1 MKSNVQGGILIMG
14 RKYPCLEVNL
24 SKVTHNTEVISKLCR
39 ELDITIAGVSKVYC
53 AEKPIVEAMLKGGIE
68 LIADSRIENLVKL
81 EEVKCKK
88 MLLRLAMESEADLVV
103 KHADI
108 SLNSELD
115 TIKRLSSE
123 AKAQNKEHGIIL
135 MVDLGDLREGV
146 LETEVIDIA
155 REILNLENIS
165 LLGIGTNLTCYGG
178 VIPDEDNLGTL
189 VKIKEQIKEQL
200 GHELEIVSGGNSSSL
215 YLALNGRMPKGINQL
230 RIGEAIVLGRETAYG
245 EDVPGCF
252 RDCFIIKGEIVEI
265 KYKPSVPKGKIG
277 MDAFG
282 KTPHF
287 EDRGII
293 KRAIVALGRQDIN
306 NDGLFPLDN
315 NIEVLG
321 ASSDHLILD
330 ITHSERDYK
339 VGEVVEFNV
348 DYGCLLKS
356 MTSPYIKK
364 VFIE

>member
-1 MKSNVQGGILIMG
+1 MG
-14 RKYPCLEVNL
+14 RKYPCLEINL
-24 SKVTHNTEVISKLCR
+24 NKVTHNTEVISKLCR
-39 ELDITIAGVSKVYC
+39 ELDIDIAGVSKVYC
-53 AEKPIVEAMLKGGIE
+53 AERPVVEAVLKGGVE
-68 LIADSRIENLVKL
+68 LIADSRIENLIKL
-81 EEVKCKK
+81 EGLSCKK
-88 MLLRLAMESEADLVV
+88 MLLRLAMESEAELVV

-115 TIKRLSSE
+115 TIKMLSRE
-123 AKAQNKEHGIIL
+123 AKAQNKVHGIIL

-155 REILNLENIS
+155 REILKLDNIKLS
-165 LLGIGTNLTCYGG
+165 GIGTNLTCYGG
-178 VIPDEDNLGTL
+178 VIPDENNLGVL
-189 VKIKEQIKEQL
+189 VKLKNQIKEQL
-200 GHELEIVSGGNSSSL
+200 GYEIEIVSGGNSSSL
-215 YLALNGRMPKGINQL
+215 YLAIGGRMPKGINQL

-252 RDCFIIKGEIVEI
+252 KDCFIIKGEIVEI

-306 NDGLFPLDN
+306 SDGLFPADK
-315 NIEVLG
+315 NIEILG

-330 ITHSERDYK
+330 ITNSEKDYK
-339 VGEVVEFNV
+339 VGEIVEFNI

-364 VFIE
+364 VYTE

>member
-1 MKSNVQGGILIMG
+1 MG

-24 SKVTHNTEVISKLCR
+24 RKVTHNTEVISNLCKQQ
-39 ELDITIAGVSKVYC
+39 EINIAGVSKVYC
-53 AEKPIVEAMLKGGIE
+53 AEKPIVEAMIRGGIE

-81 EEVKCKK
+81 EEVNCKK

-103 KHADI
+103 RYADM

-115 TIKRLSSE
+115 TIKMLSKE
-123 AKAQNKEHGIIL
+123 AEAQNKEHGIIL

-146 LETEVIDIA
+146 LETEVIGIA
-155 REILNLENIS
+155 REILKLKNIKFC
-165 LLGIGTNLTCYGG
+165 GIGTNLTCYGG

-215 YLALNGRMPKGINQL
+215 YLALKGSMPKGINQL

-252 RDCFIIKGEIVEI
+252 KDCFIIKGEIVEI

-282 KTPHF
+282 NTPHF

-293 KRAIVALGRQDIN
+293 KRAIVALGQQDIN
-306 NDGLFPLDN
+306 SGGLSPFDN
-315 NIEVLG
+315 CIEVLG

-330 ITHSERDYK
+330 ITKCEREYK

-364 VFIE
+364 VYTE